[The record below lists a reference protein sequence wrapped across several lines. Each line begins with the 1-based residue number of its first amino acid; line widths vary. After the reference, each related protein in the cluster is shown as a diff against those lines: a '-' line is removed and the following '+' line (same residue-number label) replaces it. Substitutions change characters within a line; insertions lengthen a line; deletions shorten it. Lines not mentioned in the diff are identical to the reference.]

1 MKEIIILENDRT
13 GLLADISTLLAEK
26 NININYVS
34 AHSIADKAAIHLVTS
49 DEKKTLDA
57 LKKAGFNVLSS
68 DTLVIR
74 LEDRIGELA
83 KVTRKL
89 ADNSINIE
97 HLQILKQEKGKAL
110 VSIKTSQTKK
120 AEELLKGY
128 L

>member
-13 GLLADISTLLAEK
+13 GLLADISTLLAE
-26 NININYVS
+26 NDININYVS

-49 DEKKTLDA
+49 DEKKTIDA

-89 ADNSINIE
+89 ADNNVNIE

-120 AEELLKGY
+120 AEELLKKY